1 MFFVFWTIRV
11 VADHTAEI
19 IILAPLCI
27 IVCIYTL
34 VAGIIATKRQYR
46 QTLKDVIFSSIHRIS
61 FFHSLLK
68 FFFLIAG
75 NLFFRNC
82 RHTGGQNNTTYG
94 CSGLYSHGFFFLL
107 QGVSQKQAP
116 KNGFYENL
124 HIKRQT
130 RLSSRGKTLYPLSI
144 FSPKRNCEE
153 NHALSQIIFKLYS
166 HPVCLLS
173 FIFQGFFSLISQN
186 KNDLGMRMD
195 SHFKVVN
202 LFFILFLGLP
212 RFAFGG

>member
-1 MFFVFWTIRV
+1 MFFVFWTVRI
-11 VADHTAEI
+11 VADHTAKI

-46 QTLKDVIFSSIHRIS
+46 QTLKDVIFSSTHRIS

-94 CSGLYSHGFFFLL
+94 CSCLYSHGFFFLL

-130 RLSSRGKTLYPLSI
+130 HLSSRGKTLYPLSI
-144 FSPKRNCEE
+144 FFLKTELRRKPCSVSDYFQ
-153 NHALSQIIFKLYS
+153 AIFKPCMLAI
-166 HPVCLLS
+166 P
-173 FIFQGFFSLISQN
+173 
-186 KNDLGMRMD
+186 
-195 SHFKVVN
+195 
-202 LFFILFLGLP
+202 LFFK
-212 RFAFGG
+212 AFSPLYLKIKTTSE